1 MLQVFC
7 RVDGILFLTLRC
19 LKTLKVIESMKAF
32 RFFAMM
38 VAMLA
43 MSVNFT
49 SCDDGGEE
57 KIPEPPVFELKNTTW
72 SFTEKFEEKVDGE
85 VVKYEIEYEL
95 DFGSKDV
102 TYTEN
107 VKATLGNKTQSYSDH
122 YDYTYTH
129 NDDLVIMK
137 PVEANLYTLEGTI
150 ISNIKMRVVNSDGDE
165 IGVFYLED

>member
-1 MLQVFC
+1 MLFLLQVFC
-7 RVDGILFLTLRC
+7 GVDGILFLTLRC
-19 LKTLKVIESMKAF
+19 LKTLKVIENMKAF

-43 MSVNFT
+43 MSVSFT
-49 SCDDGGEE
+49 SCSEDDDDP
-57 KIPEPPVFELKNTTW
+57 IVDPPTFTLKNTTW

-95 DFGSKDV
+95 DFGSNDV

-129 NDDLVIMK
+129 NDDLVIMR
-137 PVEANLYTLEGTI
+137 PVYFGGYHN
-150 ISNIKMRVVNSDGDE
+150 
-165 IGVFYLED
+165 F